1 MVLPENILRL
11 TEEQAYTMDRTGM
24 SGASIRLYKDR
35 VLKIQPLGPEAENET
50 AMLAYLQGKLPVPKI
65 TIQETEEGMS
75 YLLMDRC
82 RGRMACHPACL
93 EDPAAL
99 CALLAAGLRALWGV
113 DISRCPCDQR
123 LERKLEAARYNVE
136 NGLVDMDNV
145 EPGTFGKKGFRDPA
159 ALLEWLYAH
168 RPAEEPVLSHG
179 DFCLPNLFVEEGRVT
194 GYIDLGRAGIGDKWC
209 DVALCWRSLHHNYV
223 DWCRRTGAAPPKGTL
238 LFQALGLEPDWEKI
252 RYYILLDELF

>member
-1 MVLPENILRL
+1 MDLPESILRL

-24 SGASIRLYKDR
+24 SGASIRLYENR
-35 VLKIQPLGPEAENET
+35 VLKIQPWGPETENEIT
-50 AMLAYLQGKLPVPKI
+50 MLTYLQGKLPVPKLY
-65 TIQETEEGMS
+65 IQETEEGMS

-82 RGRMACHPACL
+82 RRRG
-93 EDPAAL
+93 
-99 CALLAAGLRALWGV
+99 CAMLADGLRALWSV
-113 DISRCPCDQR
+113 DVSRCPCDQR
-123 LERKLEAARYNVE
+123 LEKKLEAARYNVE
-136 NGLVDMDNV
+136 NGLVDMNNV
-145 EPGTFGKKGFRDPA
+145 EPGTFGKGGFRDPA
-159 ALLEWLYAH
+159 ALLAWLYAH
-168 RPAEEPVLSHG
+168 RPVEEPVLSHG

-223 DWCRRTGAAPPKGTL
+223 DWCRRTGAAAPDGKL